1 MREDGRCEIINGKD
15 MKENLESRLREFIEQ
30 ETRSCSMDFGCIT
43 PEYVYRMWGG
53 TVAIEGIS
61 AVLEAIRRDDKKA
74 GGTSRA
80 AR

>member
-1 MREDGRCEIINGKD
+1 
-15 MKENLESRLREFIEQ
+15 MKEELVTRLREFIEH

-53 TVAIEGIS
+53 GDPIEDI
-61 AVLEAIRRDDKKA
+61 AAAFEAIRMDDKKA
-74 GGTSRA
+74 GVTSCT